1 MDVEQIQTAYQACVA
16 GGIVLT
22 TTGGLGM
29 WFFGRQEKKKLQLEL
44 AAAREKINALQ
55 KSCTELQQQ
64 IDAQAE
70 MEIERG
76 EVIEP
81 VFEVIAAE
89 PAPKPVD
96 VSLPRPTPA
105 MVKIP
110 ASSWAGAS
118 VLDSLIEA
126 EEEPHLP
133 TPAASSALAK
143 PQRATMVSILRKH
156 AGRGMTIRAL
166 EGDNAGLD
174 FARELKAVFEEAGWN
189 VPVVES
195 FAYANPPAGLF
206 ITAGAFASPEETIIP
221 HEALAAAGCEVSRC
235 ADSNLKSE
243 NAVLLVGTAPWMAA
257 TAGFAARA

>member
-44 AAAREKINALQ
+44 AAAHEKIAALQ

-70 MEIERG
+70 TEIERG
-76 EVIEP
+76 ELIEP

-126 EEEPHLP
+126 EEEPA
-133 TPAASSALAK
+133 PAAAHSALAK

-156 AGRGMTIRAL
+156 VGRGITIRAL

-189 VPVVES
+189 VPTVES

-235 ADSNLKSE
+235 ADSNLKTE